1 MDENPLWNEFKCFE
15 LKEIMRQRDLD
26 FITALNNFVSNK
38 MTDSDLNLFKSRETT
53 EKEIEGKKMIRLYP
67 TNAQVDMYND
77 QMINTHSESEI
88 LSYSKDQIL
97 NNKLSKNQISKE
109 LDKLKTIDRNKTN
122 RIPYL
127 ICLKIGINY
136 YI

>member
-1 MDENPLWNEFKCFE
+1 
-15 LKEIMRQRDLD
+15 
-26 FITALNNFVSNK
+26 
-38 MTDSDLNLFKSRETT
+38 
-53 EKEIEGKKMIRLYP
+53 MIRLYP

-77 QMINTHSESEI
+77 QMINAHSESEI

-97 NNKLSKNQISKE
+97 NIKLSKNQISKE